1 MHMKRKVIH
10 VTILVFSLW
19 LISGCG
25 TEKKDETVD
34 ITEAPIQVNVH
45 TLKKEKYPIWIY
57 FTGKT
62 QAFDEVDVIA
72 RVSGELKA
80 YHFKPGQ
87 QVKKGDLLFTIDKSE
102 YQAAWDQ
109 KNAILEKD
117 KASYALAKANVKR
130 YTPLVKEQL
139 APREKLDE
147 LTATLKQYEATIRSD
162 EAALKRA
169 RLDLEYCDIKASIDG
184 QIGKPLVL
192 TGNIVPAGTVL
203 SKIVDSKKL
212 YVNFNP
218 SAREVALIKR
228 YSKSKK
234 PEVKVGIRGDDK
246 ITEILKGK
254 IDFIDN
260 ISNSSTGTVA
270 MRAVVDNEKGLI
282 FPGSFVSIELF
293 LGEYDVLAV
302 HPDQISQDQEG
313 SYVYVVNADN
323 EVHAVHIKPLFGNN
337 DLMLVGDSLK
347 PGDRVVVGVISGLT
361 EGSKVAPT
369 EVPNPVKV
377 KK

>member
-1 MHMKRKVIH
+1 MHIYRKVIYF
-10 VTILVFSLW
+10 TILLLSLW
-19 LISGCG
+19 LLTGCG
-25 TEKKDETVD
+25 TEKKEETAG
-34 ITEAPIQVNVH
+34 ITEAPIHVNVH
-45 TLKKEKYPIWIY
+45 TLKKEKYPIWIH

-72 RVSGELKA
+72 RIGGELKA

-87 QVKKGDLLFTIDKSE
+87 QVKKSDLLFTIDKSE
-102 YQAAWDQ
+102 YQAVWDQ

-169 RLDLEYCDIKASIDG
+169 NLDLEYCDVKASIDG

-192 TGNIVPAGTVL
+192 IGNIVKAGTIL

-228 YSKSKK
+228 YGKSKK
-234 PEVKVGIRGDDK
+234 PEVKVSVRGDDK
-246 ITEILKGK
+246 ITGVLNGQ

-270 MRAVVDNEKGLI
+270 MRAVVNNEKGLV
-282 FPGSFVSIELF
+282 FPGSFVSIDLF

-313 SYVYVVNADN
+313 SYVYVVNAQN
-323 EVHAVHIKPLFGNN
+323 EVHTVHIKPLFGNN

-347 PGDRVVVGVISGLT
+347 PGDRVIVGIVSGLA
-361 EGSKVAPT
+361 EGSKVVPV

>member
-1 MHMKRKVIH
+1 MKRKVIYF
-10 VTILVFSLW
+10 TILVFSLW
-19 LISGCG
+19 FISGCG
-25 TEKKDETVD
+25 TEKKDEPVEIADT
-34 ITEAPIQVNVH
+34 PIQVNVH
-45 TLKKEKYPIWIY
+45 TLQKEHYPIWIR

-72 RVSGELKA
+72 RVGGELKA

-87 QVKKGDLLFTIDKSE
+87 QVKKDDLLFSIDKSE
-102 YQAAWDQ
+102 YQAVWEQ

-130 YTPLVKEQL
+130 YTPLVREQL

-169 RLDLEYCDIKASIDG
+169 RLDLEYCDVKASIDG

-192 TGNIVPAGTVL
+192 TGNIVSAGTVL
-203 SKIVDSKKL
+203 SKIVESKKL

-228 YSKSKK
+228 YGKSKK

-246 ITEILKGK
+246 VTETLKGK

-270 MRAVVDNEKGLI
+270 MRAVVDNEKGFI
-282 FPGSFVSIELF
+282 FPGSFVEIELF

-302 HPDQISQDQEG
+302 HPDQVSQDQEG

-323 EVHAVHIKPLFGNN
+323 EVHAVHIKPFFGNN
-337 DLMLVGDSLK
+337 DLMLIGEPLK
-347 PGDRVVVGVISGLT
+347 AGERVVVGIISGLT
-361 EGSKVAPT
+361 EGTKVTPA